1 MSGGLPDTGRC
12 NGLTVN
18 CRPSGIRLRAL
29 LVSAWCTEMIATNTE
44 AKMPGVAEHEEEWV
58 VAVLFTMPV
67 LVPVAVTSPD
77 DVT

>member
-18 CRPSGIRLRAL
+18 CRPSVIRLRAL
-29 LVSAWCTEMIATNTE
+29 IVFAWCTETIATITE
-44 AKMPGVAEHEEEWV
+44 AKMPGAAEHEEQWV
-58 VAVLFTMPV
+58 VAVLFTTPV